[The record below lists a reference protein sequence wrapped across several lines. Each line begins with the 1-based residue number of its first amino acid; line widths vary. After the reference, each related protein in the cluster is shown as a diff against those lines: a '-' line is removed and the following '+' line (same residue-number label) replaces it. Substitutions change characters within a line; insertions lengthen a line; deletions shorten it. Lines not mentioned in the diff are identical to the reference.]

1 MPEVAIID
9 YGMGNLR
16 SVAKGFERVGAEA
29 VVTARREDILAATHL
44 VLPGVGAFRA
54 CMEGVERLGLTDV
67 IREFIATGRP
77 FLGICL
83 GLQLLFEESEEG
95 GFHQGLGIVK
105 GRVEGFARDI
115 RGQGGAPL
123 KVPHMGWNTI
133 KVKKKGSAL
142 LRGIPEGAYFY
153 FVHSYYVVPAEGEC
167 VLTTTDYGI
176 EFTSGIERGNIFGV
190 QFHPEKSQSVGLKLL
205 ENFSRL

>member
-95 GFHQGLGIVK
+95 GIHRGLGIIK
-105 GRVEGFARDI
+105 GRVKGFTTDMREP
-115 RGQGGAPL
+115 GGAPL

-133 KVKKKGSAL
+133 KIKKKGSAL
-142 LRGIPEGAYFY
+142 LEGIPEEAYFY
-153 FVHSYYVVPAEGEC
+153 FVHSYYVVPDRGEC
-167 VLTTTDYGI
+167 VLTTTDYGM
-176 EFTSGIERGNIFGV
+176 EFTSSIERGNIFGV

>member
-83 GLQLLFEESEEG
+83 GHQVIALALGAKTYKLKFGHRGVNQPVKDLDTGRIYITSHNHGYAVDEKTIEG
-95 GFHQGLGIVK
+95 TGLRVRQVNLNDGT
-105 GRVEGFARDI
+105 VEGMVHEELPI
-115 RGQGGAPL
+115 ITTQY
-123 KVPHMGWNTI
+123 H
-133 KVKKKGSAL
+133 
-142 LRGIPEGAYFY
+142 PEG
-153 FVHSYYVVPAEGEC
+153 HLGPRDNEGIF
-167 VLTTTDYGI
+167 D
-176 EFTSGIERGNIFGV
+176 EFLRLV
-190 QFHPEKSQSVGLKLL
+190 SQY
-205 ENFSRL
+205 